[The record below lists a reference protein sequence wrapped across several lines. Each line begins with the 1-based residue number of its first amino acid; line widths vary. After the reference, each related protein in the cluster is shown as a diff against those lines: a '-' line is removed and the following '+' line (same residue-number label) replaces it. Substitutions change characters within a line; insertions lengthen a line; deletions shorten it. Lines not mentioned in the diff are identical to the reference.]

1 MMTVDQ
7 RICQLVNYGV
17 EKRLIREDDKVYA
30 INRILEVMEL
40 DEYDPDPVILSPL
53 EDILKD
59 LTDDAVRR
67 GIVKDDSIVGRD
79 LFDTKLMGCLVP
91 RPSQVIDVFW
101 NKYRRSPEAA
111 TDFYYRFSQDTDYI
125 RTYRVKKDMKCW
137 LAIILAM
144 SLCLPMAACAVN
156 QPVEEEP
163 PVEENTD
170 TPAYNFVTETTSDKY
185 SDEEG
190 NLMASYSYQVIR
202 MKTAEN
208 APEEVVKMAEVLN
221 EGMDALL
228 EECLAMGN
236 ELGDWAAYDENIRE
250 SGAYY
255 TDELTVSW
263 EIVGSILSISY
274 DRYSFTGGSH
284 SNVDYSSYL
293 FDLERGNFLDP
304 TELADDP
311 ELLRATVT
319 DLLLDQ
325 IAGEGLEEMYFEGYV
340 STVSQ
345 WNSYCVRLSE
355 TEMTVVFS
363 PYVLVWEEPE
373 DGALLPAGG
382 DGGHPQPGPGP
393 GARDG

>member
-1 MMTVDQ
+1 
-7 RICQLVNYGV
+7 
-17 EKRLIREDDKVYA
+17 
-30 INRILEVMEL
+30 
-40 DEYDPDPVILSPL
+40 
-53 EDILKD
+53 
-59 LTDDAVRR
+59 
-67 GIVKDDSIVGRD
+67 
-79 LFDTKLMGCLVP
+79 
-91 RPSQVIDVFW
+91 
-101 NKYRRSPEAA
+101 
-111 TDFYYRFSQDTDYI
+111 
-125 RTYRVKKDMKCW
+125 MKCW

-363 PYVLVWEEPE
+363 PYVL
-373 DGALLPAGG
+373 GAYALGEQTFTISYDEMMEALGEGG
-382 DGGHPQPGPGP
+382 RAKLGLSDT
-393 GARDG
+393 

>member
-1 MMTVDQ
+1 
-7 RICQLVNYGV
+7 
-17 EKRLIREDDKVYA
+17 
-30 INRILEVMEL
+30 
-40 DEYDPDPVILSPL
+40 
-53 EDILKD
+53 
-59 LTDDAVRR
+59 
-67 GIVKDDSIVGRD
+67 
-79 LFDTKLMGCLVP
+79 
-91 RPSQVIDVFW
+91 
-101 NKYRRSPEAA
+101 
-111 TDFYYRFSQDTDYI
+111 
-125 RTYRVKKDMKCW
+125 MKCW

-170 TPAYNFVTETTSDKY
+170 TPAYSFVTETTSDKY

-345 WNSYCVRLSE
+345 WNSYCVRLS
-355 TEMTVVFS
+355 
-363 PYVLVWEEPE
+363 
-373 DGALLPAGG
+373 
-382 DGGHPQPGPGP
+382 
-393 GARDG
+393 